1 MKPPQ
6 PRLGTYVTIQ
16 DREYQANSLPAD
28 GRVTIFSRDE
38 TNPDPALFSRD
49 EQTGHWVASVATADC
64 DSVMAVYTQADW
76 KGAEECAV
84 LSLTDDG
91 EAVLYYLRH
100 ILDNGR
106 RTPVVENGFRPLEPG
121 IYART
126 APAVDV
132 TRVVEHQYDLL
143 FDDWARGQRRG

>member
-64 DSVMAVYTQADW
+64 DSVMAVYTQAVW
-76 KGAEECAV
+76 NGEEDCAL

-91 EAVLYYLRH
+91 EAALYHIRH
-100 ILDNGR
+100 LSSR
-106 RTPVVENGFRPLEPG
+106 WSKPVTETGFRPLEPG
-121 IYART
+121 VYART
-126 APAVDV
+126 ASAGDLR
-132 TRVVEHQYDLL
+132 RVVEHQYDLL